1 MEFIGKEMFEK
12 SSNATLFLFFFLM
25 LVLRDKRVER
35 LHTNKPSGE
44 MYMLL
49 ANI

>member
-1 MEFIGKEMFEK
+1 MLLF
-12 SSNATLFLFFFLM
+12 FLFFFLM

-44 MYMLL
+44 IVHASRKYLDNMVQKVFSF
-49 ANI
+49 